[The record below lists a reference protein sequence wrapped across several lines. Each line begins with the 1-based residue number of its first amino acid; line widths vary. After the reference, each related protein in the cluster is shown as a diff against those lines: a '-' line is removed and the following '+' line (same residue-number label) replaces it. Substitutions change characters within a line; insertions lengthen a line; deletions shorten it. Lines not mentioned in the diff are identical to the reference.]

1 MRRRRSLQLCALLL
15 ALALLPGIA
24 RAQAADDSKDEA
36 TPELPA
42 DAPLDLSTP
51 EVDAGKFAPVDPFAG
66 KPATSD
72 WAGRVGIDYSKPA
85 IPAVTFQPDQLLSGA
100 VPDQST
106 GVAWATVTAGIA
118 GLL

>member
-1 MRRRRSLQLCALLL
+1 MAASNLRNRTKRRRRPLELCALLL
-15 ALALLPGIA
+15 ALTLLPGIA
-24 RAQAADDSKDEA
+24 RAQAADDPKDEA
-36 TPELPA
+36 TPELPV

-85 IPAVTFQPDQLLSGA
+85 IPAVTFQPGS
-100 VPDQST
+100 S
-106 GVAWATVTAGIA
+106 
-118 GLL
+118 